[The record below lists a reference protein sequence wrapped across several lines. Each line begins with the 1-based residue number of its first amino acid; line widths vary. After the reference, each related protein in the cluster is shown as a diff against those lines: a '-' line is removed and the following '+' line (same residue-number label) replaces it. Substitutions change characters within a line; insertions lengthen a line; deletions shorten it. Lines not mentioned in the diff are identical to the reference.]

1 VEVGGTA
8 SWTRRAAPY
17 TPRMT
22 PARSVPRL
30 LPRTAA
36 RSWCG
41 LAAVLVMALLSA
53 CGPSD
58 ARLRLQLNWVAEP
71 EFGGFFAAEQRGL
84 FAKEGI
90 DVELIQGGAGIPAAQ
105 LVASGKVDFAVV
117 AANQMLELNEKGGDL
132 VALFASFQGNPM
144 GVMVHESSPWQS
156 LEELWMSEATIS
168 FEEGLADFA
177 WLSKRYPGGKRKIVP
192 YSSNLALFAADP
204 ALASQCFFTSE
215 PVSLELQG
223 TKTRVFMIGESGY
236 DPYNVIV
243 CARRD
248 FVEGN
253 ADACRAL
260 SRALAAGWR
269 AYLDEPG
276 PVNDVMTAMNPAMS
290 RAAMDRAEEVQR
302 GLVEN
307 ADTARLGIGCMTA
320 ARWAETIG
328 QLREVGRLAGTPDP
342 AAQFVWGPAAA
353 ESGR

>member
-1 VEVGGTA
+1 
-8 SWTRRAAPY
+8 
-17 TPRMT
+17 MT
-22 PARSVPRL
+22 PARSLRRL
-30 LPRTAA
+30 PPSTRLRA
-36 RSWCG
+36 WLG
-41 LAAVLVMALLSA
+41 LAASLTLLVVAGCA
-53 CGPSD
+53 PKD
-58 ARLRLQLNWVAEP
+58 EALRLQLNWVAEP

-90 DVELIQGGAGIPAAQ
+90 AVELIQGGAGIPAAQ
-105 LVASGKVDFAVV
+105 LVASGKVEFAVV
-117 AANQMLELNEKGGDL
+117 AANQMLELNERGGDL

-144 GVMVHESSPWQS
+144 GIMVHESSPWQS

-177 WLSKRYPGGKRKIVP
+177 WLSKRFPGGKRKIVP
-192 YSSNLALFAADP
+192 YSSNLALFAAD
-204 ALASQCFFTSE
+204 ASLASQCFFTSE

-248 FVEGN
+248 FVAGH

-260 SRALAAGWR
+260 VRALAAGWR

-276 PVNDVMTAMNPAMS
+276 PVNEAMTKMNPAMS

-307 ADTARLGIGCMTA
+307 DDTARLGIGCMTA

-328 QLREVGRLAGTPDP
+328 QLREVGRLSGAPDP
-342 AAQFVWGPAAA
+342 AAQFVWDSASAAG